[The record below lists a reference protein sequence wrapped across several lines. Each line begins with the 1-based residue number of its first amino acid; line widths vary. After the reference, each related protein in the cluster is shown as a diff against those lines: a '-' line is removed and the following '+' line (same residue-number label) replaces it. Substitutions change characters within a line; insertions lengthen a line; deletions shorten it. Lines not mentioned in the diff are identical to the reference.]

1 MQTKNDE
8 KTVETKMGVILI
20 IIVIS
25 IPGPC
30 TLEGGELLLML
41 LGGTFLVS

>member
-25 IPGPC
+25 IPPYATWRYIFGQ
-30 TLEGGELLLML
+30 LETPSGHLE
-41 LGGTFLVS
+41 